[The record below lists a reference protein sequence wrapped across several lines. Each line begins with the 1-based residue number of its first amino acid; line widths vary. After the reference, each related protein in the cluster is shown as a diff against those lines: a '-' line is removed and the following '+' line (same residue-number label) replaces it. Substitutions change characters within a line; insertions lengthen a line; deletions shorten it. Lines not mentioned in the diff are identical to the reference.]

1 MQNKEIEKLLS
12 CDNCPFHTCEG
23 CEITWTDR
31 KKIKEYI
38 DQQENKV
45 KELGKGQHTL
55 MQSRR
60 KWKNRYYKERRKR
73 KEADKAEGKYK
84 NDYQDIGKMYFYLD
98 EKRQNIIQQLKTKYE
113 QLTQSVKRYEEMRR
127 NCRLDSFYKKSYQTT
142 IHRLNAKRETISNII
157 DLLEK

>member
-1 MQNKEIEKLLS
+1 MQNKEIKKLLNCDS
-12 CDNCPFHTCEG
+12 CGLKECIQ
-23 CEITWTDR
+23 CEISYTDR
-31 KKIKEYI
+31 KKMREYI
-38 DQQENKV
+38 DQLENKV

-60 KWKNRYYKERRKR
+60 KWKNRYYKERKKR
-73 KEADKAEGKYK
+73 KEADKAVGQIY

-113 QLTQSVKRYEEMRR
+113 QLTQSVRRYEKMRR
-127 NCRLDSFYKKSYQTT
+127 NCKDEFYLKSYQTT